1 MPTLD
6 QASRASVATVPMHR
20 GALARSTIISW
31 TLRVG
36 TAAALGIDAAVHW
49 QNASAYDAV
58 TATISQGELF
68 RVEAVLAVAV
78 GLLVLLWPRRGSWVA
93 ALAVGASALA
103 AVLLYRYVDVGS
115 LGPLPDMY
123 ENTWQVPGKLQSAY
137 AEGTAVVLAG
147 LGLVVHR
154 GVLPRGFRS
163 RCMRVITVTEPH
175 DWPLEQPAEGTLRP
189 WYFRATGYLMVL
201 FSDPEEAQRAQRGL
215 LERKV
220 PPEELRLY
228 ESEDILRIVAR
239 LQEER
244 SILAKAVAAL
254 VADPSVKER
263 FLANARTGG
272 AALWLVAATRDR
284 ADHLVVLLADYGYS
298 FLRYYGDDGV
308 ADVQRDPG

>member
-1 MPTLD
+1 MPTLN
-6 QASRASVATVPMHR
+6 QASRASAATVPVYR
-20 GALARSTIISW
+20 GVLARSTIVSW

-68 RVEAVLAVAV
+68 RIEAVLAVAV

-93 ALAVGASALA
+93 ALGVGASGLA
-103 AVLLYRYVDVGS
+103 AVLLYRYVDLGA
-115 LGPLPDMY
+115 LGPLPNMY
-123 ENTWQVPGKLQSAY
+123 ENTWQVPGKLLSAY
-137 AEGTAVVLAG
+137 AEGAAIVLAG

-163 RCMRVITVTEPH
+163 HCAGVITVTEPH

-201 FSDPEEAQRAQRGL
+201 FSDPEEAQRAKRGL
-215 LERKV
+215 LEHKV
-220 PPEELRLY
+220 PQEELRLY
-228 ESEDILRIVAR
+228 ESEEILRIVAQ

-244 SILAKAVAAL
+244 SIVAKAVAAL
-254 VADPSVKER
+254 VADASVKQR
-263 FLANARTGG
+263 FLATARTGG
-272 AALWLVAATRDR
+272 ATLWLVAPTRDH
-284 ADHLVVLLADYGYS
+284 ADYLVGLLADYSYS

-308 ADVQRDPG
+308 ADVQRDAD

>member
-6 QASRASVATVPMHR
+6 LASRASVATVPMHR

-115 LGPLPDMY
+115 LGRCR
-123 ENTWQVPGKLQSAY
+123 TCTRTPGRYPANCNRPTLKAPPSCW
-137 AEGTAVVLAG
+137 
-147 LGLVVHR
+147 R
-154 GVLPRGFRS
+154 
-163 RCMRVITVTEPH
+163 
-175 DWPLEQPAEGTLRP
+175 DWA
-189 WYFRATGYLMVL
+189 
-201 FSDPEEAQRAQRGL
+201 
-215 LERKV
+215 
-220 PPEELRLY
+220 
-228 ESEDILRIVAR
+228 
-239 LQEER
+239 
-244 SILAKAVAAL
+244 
-254 VADPSVKER
+254 
-263 FLANARTGG
+263 
-272 AALWLVAATRDR
+272 
-284 ADHLVVLLADYGYS
+284 
-298 FLRYYGDDGV
+298 
-308 ADVQRDPG
+308 